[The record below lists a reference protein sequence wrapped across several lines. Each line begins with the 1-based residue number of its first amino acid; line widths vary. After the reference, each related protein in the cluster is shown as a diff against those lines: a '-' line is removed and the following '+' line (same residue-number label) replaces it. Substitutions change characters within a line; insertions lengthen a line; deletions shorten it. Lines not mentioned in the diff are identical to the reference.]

1 MSNVDRLI
9 AEFEVGTLLRPS
21 INTPNSVDLSRAVA
35 RLSGYSRAESPTG
48 SETEIADL
56 IGPAEHIVFVVA
68 DGLGMSILETLPED
82 AFLRRSLALEL
93 QSVFPSTTSAALT
106 TLATGEWPVNHSV
119 IGWWTHFAE
128 IPGPATV
135 LPFIN
140 RVTGA
145 SLIDQ
150 GIDAEAVFPVP
161 SQISGFDRGA
171 IGILPGNLVRSVY
184 SGYSL
189 GKAIRRG
196 YGSIAEGVDN
206 TLARLEAASGPS
218 YTYLYFPQV
227 DSAAHMSGVGSGAT
241 HAALEDVNRS
251 LERLARDM
259 PDGTK
264 LVVTA
269 DHGHL
274 DASPREPM
282 LIREDDEI
290 GGMLRYPPAGDARV
304 NYYHVREDAIGRFAE
319 TYRECMPSNVLL
331 LTPDEIQDLQLLGP
345 GEIPA
350 LTRTRMGDY
359 ISICIDSA
367 VFAWAAAESDGP
379 DMSRLVS
386 HHSGMT
392 PDEVRIPLIVAG

>member
-1 MSNVDRLI
+1 MSDVDRLI
-9 AEFEVGTLLRPS
+9 GEFDTGTLLRPS
-21 INTPNSVDLSRAVA
+21 VDTPNSVDLSRAVA
-35 RLSGYSRAESPTG
+35 RLSGYARPGDNTG
-48 SETEIADL
+48 SDTEIADL
-56 IGPAEHIVFVVA
+56 IGAAEHIVFVVA

-82 AFLRRSLALEL
+82 AFLRHSLAREL

-106 TLATGEWPVNHSV
+106 TLATGEWPVNHGV

-135 LPFIN
+135 LPFID

-145 SLIDQ
+145 SLTEK
-150 GIDAEAVFPVP
+150 GIDAETVFPVP
-161 SQISGFDRGA
+161 SQVSSFDRSA
-171 IGILPGNLVRSVY
+171 IGILPGNLVRSVF

-196 YGSIAEGVDN
+196 YGTITEGVDN
-206 TLARLEAASGPS
+206 ALARLEAATGPS
-218 YTYLYFPQV
+218 YTYIYFPQI
-227 DSAAHMSGVGSGAT
+227 DSAAHMSGVGSEST
-241 HAALEDVNRS
+241 HNALDDVNRG

-264 LVVTA
+264 LIITA

-290 GGMLRYPPAGDARV
+290 GSMLRYPPAGDARV

-319 TYRECMPSNVLL
+319 SYRERMPSNVLL
-331 LTPDEIQDLQLLGP
+331 LTPEEIQELELLGP
-345 GEIPA
+345 GEIPEF
-350 LTRTRMGDY
+350 TRTRMGDY
-359 ISICIDSA
+359 IAICTDSA
-367 VFAWAAAESDGP
+367 VFAWAAADSDGP

-386 HHSGMT
+386 HHSGMH